1 MNEVDDALG
10 RAVGGLSGGP
20 SAALMRRVSERL
32 EEEGLVD
39 VAYAQVDSPLGPLTV
54 AASRRGLLL
63 VAYPERPLDTVLGR
77 LARDVSPRVIEAPE
91 RLDSLRRELDAYFE
105 GNLRRFTTRIDWA
118 LTRGFGRKVLQTT
131 ARIPYGQVRTYGQV
145 AEGAGSA
152 RAVRAAG
159 NGLGSNP
166 MPVVVPC
173 HRVVRTGGGLGGY
186 TGGLE
191 RKEALL
197 AIEGHPEA

>member
-1 MNEVDDALG
+1 MTEVDQELG

-20 SAALMRRVSERL
+20 TPALMRRLTERFD
-32 EEEGLVD
+32 EEGLLD
-39 VAYAQVDSPLGPLTV
+39 VAYAQVDSPLGPLTL
-54 AASRRGLLL
+54 AASQRGLLL
-63 VAYPERPLDTVLGR
+63 VAYPERALDPVLAR
-77 LARDVSPRVIEAPE
+77 LANEVSPRVIEAPA
-91 RLDSLRRELDAYFE
+91 RLDPVRRELDEYFA
-105 GNLRRFTTRIDWA
+105 GRLRRFTTKIDWA
-118 LTRGFGRKVLQTT
+118 LTRGFGQKVLQST
-131 ARIPYGQVRTYGQV
+131 ARIPYGEVRTYGQV
-145 AEGAGSA
+145 AESAGSA

-197 AIEGHPEA
+197 AIEGS

>member
-1 MNEVDDALG
+1 MTEVDHELG

-20 SAALMRRVSERL
+20 SPALMRRLSERFD
-32 EEEGLVD
+32 EEGLLD
-39 VAYAQVDSPLGPLTV
+39 VAYAQVDSPLGPLTL
-54 AASRRGLLL
+54 AASARGLLV
-63 VAYPERPLDTVLGR
+63 VAYPDRPLDTVLEW
-77 LARDVSPRVIEAPE
+77 LAREVSPRVLEAPK
-91 RLDSLRRELDAYFE
+91 RLDPVRRELDEYFE
-105 GNLRRFTTRIDWA
+105 GRLRKFTTKIDWA
-118 LTRGFGRKVLQTT
+118 LTRGFGKKVLQST
-131 ARIPYGQVRTYGQV
+131 ARIPYGEVRTYGQV
-145 AEGAGSA
+145 AESAGSA

-173 HRVVRTGGGLGGY
+173 HRVVPTGGGLGGY

-197 AIEGHPEA
+197 AIESA

>member
-1 MNEVDDALG
+1 MTEVDHELG

-20 SAALMRRVSERL
+20 SPALMRRLSERFD
-32 EEEGLVD
+32 EEGLLD
-39 VAYAQVDSPLGPLTV
+39 VAYAQVDSPLGPLTL
-54 AASRRGLLL
+54 AASARGLLV
-63 VAYPERPLDTVLGR
+63 VAYPDRPLDTVLEW
-77 LARDVSPRVIEAPE
+77 LAREVSPRVLEAPK
-91 RLDSLRRELDAYFE
+91 RLDPVRRELDEYFE
-105 GNLRRFTTRIDWA
+105 GRLRKFTTKIDWA
-118 LTRGFGRKVLQTT
+118 LTRGFGKKVLQST
-131 ARIPYGQVRTYGQV
+131 ARIPYGEVRTYGQV
-145 AEGAGSA
+145 AESAGSA

-197 AIEGHPEA
+197 AIESA

>member
-1 MNEVDDALG
+1 MSEVDRELG

-20 SAALMRRVSERL
+20 SPALMRRLSERFD
-32 EEEGLVD
+32 EEGLLD
-39 VAYAQVDSPLGPLTV
+39 VAYAQVDSPLGPLTL
-54 AASRRGLLL
+54 AASARGLLV
-63 VAYPERPLDTVLGR
+63 VAYPDRPLDTVLER
-77 LARDVSPRVIEAPE
+77 LAREVSPRVLEAPK
-91 RLDSLRRELDAYFE
+91 RLDPVRRELTEYFE
-105 GNLRRFTTRIDWA
+105 GRLRKFTTKIDWA
-118 LTRGFGRKVLQTT
+118 LTRGFGQKVLQST
-131 ARIPYGQVRTYGQV
+131 ARIPYGEVRTYGQV
-145 AEGAGSA
+145 AESAGSA

-197 AIEGHPEA
+197 AIESA

>member
-1 MNEVDDALG
+1 MSEVDDELS

-20 SAALMRRVSERL
+20 SPALMRRLSERFD
-32 EEEGLVD
+32 EEGLLD

-54 AASRRGLLL
+54 ASSARGLLV
-63 VAYPERPLDTVLGR
+63 VAYPDRPLDTVLER
-77 LARDVSPRVIEAPE
+77 LAREVSLRVLEAPG
-91 RLDSLRRELDAYFE
+91 RLDGVRRELDQYFE
-105 GNLRRFTTRIDWA
+105 GRLRKFTTKIDWA
-118 LTRGFGRKVLQTT
+118 LTRGFGRKVLQNT
-131 ARIPYGQVRTYGQV
+131 ARIPYGEVRTYGQV
-145 AEGAGSA
+145 AESAGSA

-191 RKEALL
+191 RKKALL
-197 AIEGHPEA
+197 AIESA

>member
-1 MNEVDDALG
+1 MTEVDHELG

-20 SAALMRRVSERL
+20 SPALMRRLSERFD
-32 EEEGLVD
+32 EEGLLD
-39 VAYAQVDSPLGPLTV
+39 VAYAQVDSPLGPLTL
-54 AASRRGLLL
+54 AASARGLLV
-63 VAYPERPLDTVLGR
+63 VAYPDRPLDTVLEW
-77 LARDVSPRVIEAPE
+77 LAREVSPRVLEAPK
-91 RLDSLRRELDAYFE
+91 RLDPVRRELDEYFE
-105 GNLRRFTTRIDWA
+105 GRLRKFTTTIDWA
-118 LTRGFGRKVLQTT
+118 LTRGFGKKVLQST
-131 ARIPYGQVRTYGQV
+131 ARIPYGEVRTYGQV
-145 AEGAGSA
+145 AESAGSA

-191 RKEALL
+191 SKKALL
-197 AIEGHPEA
+197 AIESA

>member
-1 MNEVDDALG
+1 MTEVDHELG

-20 SAALMRRVSERL
+20 SPALMRRLSERFD
-32 EEEGLVD
+32 EEGLLY
-39 VAYAQVDSPLGPLTV
+39 VAYAQVDSPLGPLTL
-54 AASRRGLLL
+54 AASARGLLV
-63 VAYPERPLDTVLGR
+63 VAYPDRPLDTVLEW
-77 LARDVSPRVIEAPE
+77 LAREVSPRVLEAPK
-91 RLDSLRRELDAYFE
+91 RLDPVRRELDEYFE
-105 GNLRRFTTRIDWA
+105 GRLRKFTTKIDWA
-118 LTRGFGRKVLQTT
+118 LTRGFGKKVLQST
-131 ARIPYGQVRTYGQV
+131 ARIPYGEVRTYGQV
-145 AEGAGSA
+145 AESAGSA

-197 AIEGHPEA
+197 AIESA